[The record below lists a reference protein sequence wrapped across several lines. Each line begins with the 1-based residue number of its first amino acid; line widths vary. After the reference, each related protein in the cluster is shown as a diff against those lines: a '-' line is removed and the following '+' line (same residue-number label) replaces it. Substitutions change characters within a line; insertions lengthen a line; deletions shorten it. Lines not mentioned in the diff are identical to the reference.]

1 MAAVEVFG
9 RVEPFLGLVI
19 GGDVGDDRSGEE
31 RLVLKGQK
39 VGKGF
44 ERGPCGAGS
53 EGAVDLSAIGAGEVG
68 RTVEGEDFTS
78 RIVEDD
84 ECAVLDILLTKS
96 GELVGEDSVGF
107 ALQVGVDA

>member
-44 ERGPCGAGS
+44 ERGPCRAES

-84 ECAVLDILLTKS
+84 ECAVLDIFLAKS